1 MLILSMSSAHLLC
14 YYRYDGSFEPK
25 TEAEY
30 KRDIFLYKQEVKP
43 AADRLK
49 TITLVCAALWVAS
62 CVGLKA
68 SYALKPR
75 FNEYDPRVLERVR
88 SDADFA
94 AAAAR
99 ASGGRP
105 TYCDNRYYRAVANG
119 GQGNFLLPARKNFLE
134 STTHSVFRLSQ
145 RSICL
150 FASCFRL

>member
-1 MLILSMSSAHLLC
+1 
-14 YYRYDGSFEPK
+14 
-25 TEAEY
+25 
-30 KRDIFLYKQEVKP
+30 VKP

-75 FNEYDPRVLERVR
+75 FNEYDPQVLERVR
-88 SDADFA
+88 SDEDFA

-119 GQGNFLLPARKNFLE
+119 GQGNSHCVPGRTSWKAIRMPCVVSHNDP
-134 STTHSVFRLSQ
+134 
-145 RSICL
+145 
-150 FASCFRL
+150 FASLPHASGCN

>member
-1 MLILSMSSAHLLC
+1 M
-14 YYRYDGSFEPK
+14 
-25 TEAEY
+25 
-30 KRDIFLYKQEVKP
+30 FLYKQEVKP

-49 TITLVCAALWVAS
+49 IITLACAALWVAS

-68 SYALKPR
+68 SYAMKPL

-88 SDADFA
+88 SDEDFA

-119 GQGNFLLPARKNFLE
+119 GQGK
-134 STTHSVFRLSQ
+134 
-145 RSICL
+145 
-150 FASCFRL
+150 